1 MTQTNSKLHIPSLL
15 YLIFSGCGLLFTIT
29 VGVIV
34 LLSSLVGVI
43 GGETR
48 DFLYPGF
55 VASWTLIGVSVLLVP
70 GIVYAILRLMNKPL
84 PEKFVT
90 KQKYLLFVFLGL
102 WLPLLALGGVLSQ
115 KASGDWLLLPALT
128 VFLIAIPLWIWIR
141 LGNKGVQPEDKQ
153 ATWSLLGVNML
164 ITPAFVMVLEII
176 VIMMIAL
183 VGIIVIFISPS
194 LTEEFMKIVQLL
206 NSSGMNTV
214 LIMRVI
220 KPLIQNPWVIFSILG
235 TMSVIIPIIEE
246 LCKPIWM
253 WVFVKKVDSSQG
265 FLYGMF
271 CGAAFALIESIGYM
285 ATPMDEAWT
294 GLMIGRVGTGLLHV
308 VTSGLVGW
316 GLASAWHDKKYYR
329 LAKAYFLAVFI
340 HGLWNAIGLL
350 MGFVEY
356 LEPVT
361 TLNLI
366 LTRVGSIAPFAL
378 FILSIC
384 MIIFL
389 AIARHHLIRK
399 SETEIPVVE
408 MRIDLDNTD
417 SPMKTE

>member
-1 MTQTNSKLHIPSLL
+1 MTQTNSKLHLPSLL
-15 YLIFSGCGLLFTIT
+15 YLIFSGCGLLLTLT

-48 DFLYPGF
+48 DYLYPGF
-55 VASWTLIGVSVLLVP
+55 VASWTLMGISVLLVP
-70 GIVYAILRLMNKPL
+70 GIVYAILRLMNKPFPDKL
-84 PEKFVT
+84 VT
-90 KQKYLLFVFLGL
+90 KQKYLPFVFLGL

-128 VFLIAIPLWIWIR
+128 VFLVAIPLWIWIR
-141 LGNKGVQPEDKQ
+141 LGNKGIQPEDKQ
-153 ATWSLLGVNML
+153 AIWSLLGVNML
-164 ITPAFVMVLEII
+164 ITPVFVMVLEVI

-183 VGIIVIFISPS
+183 IGIIVIFISPA
-194 LTEEFMKIVQLL
+194 LAEEFMKTVNLL

-253 WVFVKKVDSSQG
+253 WAFVKKIDPSQG

-285 ATPMDEAWT
+285 ATPMDEAWA
-294 GLMIGRVGTGLLHV
+294 GLMVGRVGTGLLHV

-356 LEPVT
+356 LEPVNL
-361 TLNLI
+361 LNLI
-366 LTRVGSIAPFAL
+366 LTRIGNIAPFAL
-378 FILSIC
+378 FTLTIC

-389 AIARHHLIRK
+389 VIARNHLIRK
-399 SETEIPVVE
+399 SETGIPVAE
-408 MRIDLDNTD
+408 MRIDLDNSD
-417 SPMKTE
+417 STLKTE